1 MDEVNKKTCIRF
13 VERKNEADYVE
24 VFLGTNCGAQIGY
37 LGGRQEFSMSSRWC
51 PVQHGMVL
59 HDLLHILGFEH
70 MHQHPKRD
78 NYVDIFWE
86 NMIDGVAD
94 LYERI
99 DDDRFENFETPYDY
113 ESVMHFG
120 NVTFSKNGE
129 QTMEALDDEFKE
141 KIGQRRALSEGDVR
155 RINRMYECD
164 KINNS

>member
-1 MDEVNKKTCIRF
+1 MPPP
-13 VERKNEADYVE
+13 
-24 VFLGTNCGAQIGY
+24 
-37 LGGRQEFSMSSRWC
+37 SS
-51 PVQHGMVL
+51 QG
-59 HDLLHILGFEH
+59 D
-70 MHQHPKRD
+70 
-78 NYVDIFWE
+78 
-86 NMIDGVAD
+86 
-94 LYERI
+94 
-99 DDDRFENFETPYDY
+99 DY